1 MIILI
6 VKFMLRRIFIVST
19 LLSIA
24 LLYSCSKL
32 DERFGGDLTQ
42 GQVGGNTSS
51 NTAALLQGV
60 YNSLE
65 FTFTSH
71 IVVFPLAEL
80 TTDEAIA
87 PTRGPDWD
95 DNGMWRALHQ
105 QKWNENNFQ
114 LSFCFNKLSGTVYAA
129 TDILQYNPKPQEK
142 AEARFLRA
150 WAMYLLLDFFDQVP
164 YRDPGE
170 SVIQPARVRKGVEA
184 LEYIISEVNAV
195 ITDLPDG
202 PVYKANK
209 FAAKVLLMKCYLN
222 KAVYIDRTAFSSFD
236 AADMNKV
243 ISLADDVIDS
253 GKFSLSLNYF
263 DNFAPDN
270 TNPAIGRENI
280 FTQLNV
286 GGSTPDNTLNLAW
299 LMVLHYNQAGCCNG
313 FSTLSDFYDKFEP
326 ADKRRGMVYSTAA
339 SPPNP
344 GHRINIGFLAGQQY
358 DLTTDAPLTD
368 RTGAPLIFTPE
379 VKNTETGANL
389 EVTGIRPLKYF
400 PDYANYFSPDNDFVY
415 FRLSDVLLMKA
426 EAILRGGT
434 ATNTG
439 TYGSTSLSIVNA
451 IRTHPSRSASTMT
464 SINLDQLLDE
474 RGRELWWE
482 GWRRQDLIRFKKFL
496 DPFQQKEYQ
505 SDERYLLFPIPSDQ
519 LAVNRNLEQNPGY

>member
-1 MIILI
+1 
-6 VKFMLRRIFIVST
+6 MLRRIHIVST
-19 LLSIA
+19 LFSIV

-42 GQVGGNTSS
+42 GQVGGSTSS

-105 QKWNENNFQ
+105 QKWDANNFQ
-114 LSFCFNKLSGTVYAA
+114 ISFCFNKLGGTVYAA

-170 SVIQPARVRKGVEA
+170 SVIQPARIRKGVEA

-195 ITDLPDG
+195 ISDLPDG
-202 PVYKANK
+202 PAYKANK

-222 KAVYIDRTAFSSFD
+222 KAIYTNRASPSFD
-236 AADMNKV
+236 IADMNKV
-243 ISLADDVIDS
+243 ISLADEIINS
-253 GKFSLSLNYF
+253 NKFSFSLNYF

-270 TNPAIGRENI
+270 TTIGLENI
-280 FTQLNV
+280 FTQLNIA
-286 GGSTPDNTLNLAW
+286 GSTPDNTLLLAW
-299 LMVLHYNQAGCCNG
+299 LMVLHYSQAGCCNG
-313 FSTLSDFYDKFEP
+313 FSTLADFYNKFES
-326 ADKRRGMVYSTAA
+326 ADKRRGMVYRTAA

-344 GHRINIGFLAGQQY
+344 GNRINIGFLAGQQY
-358 DLTTDAPLTD
+358 DLNTDSPLTD

-379 VKNTETGANL
+379 VKNIETGANL

-434 ATNTG
+434 PTNA
-439 TYGSTSLSIVNA
+439 GSFGNSALAIVNA
-451 IRTHPSRSASTMT
+451 IRTDPSRGAT
-464 SINLDQLLDE
+464 SLRSIDLDGLLDE

-496 DPFQQKEYQ
+496 LPFQEKNYQ
-505 SDERYLLFPIPSDQ
+505 SDPKYLLFPIPADQ
-519 LAVNRNLEQNPGY
+519 LSVNTNLKQNLGY